1 MNMDRPKVFEQVKK
15 ILVDLLAAKDSKNRT
30 RIPKI
35 ELESDLYNDLGLD
48 SLELLDLLTA
58 LEEEFDVNPDQY
70 EAATK
75 RKVSEVV
82 DYTMQLLKEK
92 SDGIKK

>member
-1 MNMDRPKVFEQVKK
+1 MDRPEVFERVQKVLAD
-15 ILVDLLAAKDSKNRT
+15 ILVAKDSKNKARG
-30 RIPKI
+30 PKI
-35 ELESDLYNDLGLD
+35 ELESDLYSDLGLD

-75 RKVSEVV
+75 RKVVEVV
-82 DYTMQLLKEK
+82 DYTIQLMKEK